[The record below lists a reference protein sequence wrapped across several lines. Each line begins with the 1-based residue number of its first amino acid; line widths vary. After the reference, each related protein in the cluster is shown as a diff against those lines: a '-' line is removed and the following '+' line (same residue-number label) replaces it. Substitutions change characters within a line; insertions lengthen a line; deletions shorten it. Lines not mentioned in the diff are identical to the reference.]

1 MTFYKFARRQTELW
15 PSVDE
20 EPTQGAQLGE
30 GHQRLEDRQKQH
42 TKYTTPQGPLPP
54 SKPNH
59 EFTRKPSGTLARY
72 VWKWR
77 MWFEATFVLS
87 MLEPWEKIMLVTI
100 FLVVSFFFTSA
111 IIKYLPKHLTIMKRR
126 ATYYLIGQE
135 GDERLL
141 WQWISGLLP
150 IVANAPAASEAAS
163 TARRLS
169 TNSEL

>member
-1 MTFYKFARRQTELW
+1 
-15 PSVDE
+15 
-20 EPTQGAQLGE
+20 
-30 GHQRLEDRQKQH
+30 
-42 TKYTTPQGPLPP
+42 
-54 SKPNH
+54 
-59 EFTRKPSGTLARY
+59 
-72 VWKWR
+72 

-111 IIKYLPKHLTIMKRR
+111 IIKYLPKHLTVMKRR

-150 IVANAPAASEAAS
+150 SVANAPAARGAAS
-163 TARRLS
+163 IAKGLF
-169 TNSEL
+169 NNEL